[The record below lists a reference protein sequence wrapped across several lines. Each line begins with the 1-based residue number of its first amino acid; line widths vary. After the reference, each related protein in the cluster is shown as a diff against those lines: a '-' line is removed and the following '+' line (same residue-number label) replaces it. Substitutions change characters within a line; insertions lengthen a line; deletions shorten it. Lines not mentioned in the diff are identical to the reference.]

1 MQAAVMATTGHSP
14 ATIAA
19 LQTNR
24 AVARLALSAKQVNG
38 RSVLEN
44 LREGGGYRIKF
55 PDPDAGLEAVLVNT
69 GGGLLG
75 GDAVSLD
82 ILAGENADLMVTTQ
96 SAEKVYRAVA
106 APSEI
111 AVTLTASHGARLHW
125 LPQETILFSGAR
137 LIRRISADLAPGAE
151 LVIAEAT
158 TFGRLEMGE
167 QLGPGSLRDH
177 WRVRRNGRLTFAED
191 MKLEGDLATL
201 LDRPAIGDGARASGV
216 LLLLADDAES
226 RLEKARNLM
235 DHADVSAGAS
245 AWDGKLV
252 VRLLSPDPAALRAT
266 MITLIAGLTGRTTP
280 RFW

>member
-1 MQAAVMATTGHSP
+1 MAMALPTP

-24 AVARLALSAKQVNG
+24 AVARLALSAKQGNG
-38 RSVLEN
+38 GSVLDN

-55 PDPDAGLEAVLVNT
+55 PDPERGLEAVIVNT

-82 ILAGENADLMVTTQ
+82 VVAGPDTDLMVTTQ

-111 AVTLTASHGARLHW
+111 AVTVTAA
-125 LPQETILFSGAR
+125 SGAR
-137 LIRRISADLAPGAE
+137 LIRRISADVTPDSE
-151 LVIAEAT
+151 LVIAEAA

-167 QLGPGSLRDH
+167 QLGHGALRDH
-177 WRVRRNGRLTFAED
+177 WRIRRGGRLAFAED
-191 MKLEGDLATL
+191 MHLDGDLSTL
-201 LDRPAIGDGARASGV
+201 LDRPAIGGNARASGV
-216 LLLLADDAES
+216 IILLAPDAES
-226 RLEKARNLM
+226 RVEKARSLM
-235 DHADVSAGAS
+235 EHDGVSAGAS

-252 VRLLSPDPAALRAT
+252 IRMLAAEPAALRAA
-266 MITLIAGLTGRTTP
+266 MMTLISGLTDRTTP

>member
-1 MQAAVMATTGHSP
+1 MATPAHSP

-24 AVARLALSAKQVNG
+24 TVARLVLSARQAG
-38 RSVLEN
+38 ERSVLQD

-55 PDPDAGLEAVLVNT
+55 PDPERGLEAVLVNT

-82 ILAGENADLMVTTQ
+82 VVAGDNTDLMVTTQ

-111 AVTLTASHGARLHW
+111 AVTLTASHGAKLHW

-137 LIRRISADLAPGAE
+137 LIRRISADMAPGAE

-167 QLGPGSLRDH
+167 QLGPGALRDH
-177 WRVRRNGRLTFAED
+177 WRIRRNGRLTFAED
-191 MKLEGDLATL
+191 MKLEGDLSAL
-201 LDRPAIGDGARASGV
+201 LDRPALGGGARASGV
-216 LLLLADDAES
+216 LLVLADDAES
-226 RLEKARNLM
+226 RLEKARHLM
-235 DHADVSAGAS
+235 NHADVSAGAS

-252 VRLLSPDPAALRAT
+252 VRLLASSPAALRAV
-266 MITLIAGLTGRTTP
+266 MITLITGLTGRTTP

>member
-1 MQAAVMATTGHSP
+1 MAMALPTP

-24 AVARLALSAKQVNG
+24 AVARLALSAKQGNG
-38 RSVLEN
+38 GSVLDN

-55 PDPDAGLEAVLVNT
+55 PDPERGLEAVIVNT

-82 ILAGENADLMVTTQ
+82 VVAGPDTDLMVTTQ

-111 AVTLTASHGARLHW
+111 AVTMTAASGARLHW

-137 LIRRISADLAPGAE
+137 LIRRISADVTPDSE
-151 LVIAEAT
+151 LVIAEAA

-167 QLGPGSLRDH
+167 QLGHGALRDH
-177 WRVRRNGRLTFAED
+177 WRIRRGGRLAFAED
-191 MKLEGDLATL
+191 MHLDGDLSTL
-201 LDRPAIGDGARASGV
+201 LDRPAIGGNARASGV
-216 LLLLADDAES
+216 IILLAPDAES
-226 RLEKARNLM
+226 RVEKARSLM
-235 DHADVSAGAS
+235 EHDGVSAGAS

-252 VRLLSPDPAALRAT
+252 IRMLAAEPAALRAA
-266 MITLIAGLTGRTTP
+266 MMTLISGLTDRTTP